1 MAVSEG
7 STVYLHFKCK
17 SNTVIHPFLDD
28 QLMCCFY
35 RVYAS
40 CFWLTSME
48 WERGGS

>member
-28 QLMCCFY
+28 QSIWFLAEKLQ
-35 RVYAS
+35 RNQSLDAI
-40 CFWLTSME
+40 L
-48 WERGGS
+48 